1 MKQAVEMPVSWEGR
15 KTIEL
20 FSALPTRPCKSM
32 KPIFTFPQ
40 PRRRLAEQSFHLKD
54 RKTCPN
60 KRSHRTDRLPTVN
73 CKRPLD
79 TSNQYECVANE
90 VEGYVRVTFLGL
102 GKMGCALVPRLLN
115 AGHIVT
121 VWNRNTVIAEKF
133 AVQGAEVARSAADAV
148 AKCEVVFTLLL
159 NDATPEEVLFD
170 GGVLDAMPKSAIH
183 VSVSTI
189 SVTLAKRLMVEHERR
204 GLRHVGAPVFGRP
217 NVAAEGK
224 LWVVAGGAKNVV
236 ERVRPLL
243 ETYSRGITVVSEEP
257 WKAHAMK
264 LAGNFSVAAMV
275 ATLSEAMTVAES
287 MEVSPELFVE
297 LANSATFR
305 SPLYEIYGKTLT
317 DPPKEI
323 GASMEL
329 GEKDIRLFR
338 EAAAANG
345 VKTPLAELM
354 ESNFDAALEAGMKDD
369 DWATGY
375 YELVRQRSTLRE

>member
-1 MKQAVEMPVSWEGR
+1 VLR
-15 KTIEL
+15 IE
-20 FSALPTRPCKSM
+20 
-32 KPIFTFPQ
+32 IG
-40 PRRRLAEQSFHLKD
+40 
-54 RKTCPN
+54 
-60 KRSHRTDRLPTVN
+60 
-73 CKRPLD
+73 
-79 TSNQYECVANE
+79 
-90 VEGYVRVTFLGL
+90 GYVRVAFLGL
-102 GKMGCALVPRLLN
+102 GKMGCALVPHLLN
-115 AGHIVT
+115 AGHVVT
-121 VWNRNTVIAEKF
+121 VWNRNTAIAEKF
-133 AVQGAEVARSAADAV
+133 TAHGAKVARKAADAV
-148 AKCEVVFTLLL
+148 TKCEVVFTLLL
-159 NDATPEEVLFD
+159 NDAVMEEVLFD
-170 GGVLDAMPKSAIH
+170 GGVLDAMPKGAIH

-189 SVTLAKRLMVEHERR
+189 SVTLAERLTVEHAKR
-204 GLRHVGAPVFGRP
+204 GLKHVGAPVFGRP

-224 LWVVAGGAKNVV
+224 LWVVAGGAKDAV

-243 ETYSRGITVVSEEP
+243 EIYSRGITVVSDEP

-297 LANSATFR
+297 MANSATFR
-305 SPLYEIYGKTLT
+305 SPLYEMYGKTLT
-317 DPPKEI
+317 DPPKQI

-354 ESNFDAALEAGMKDD
+354 GKNFDAALEAGMKDD

-375 YELVRQRSTLRE
+375 YELVRQRSIPSLGTSE

>member
-1 MKQAVEMPVSWEGR
+1 
-15 KTIEL
+15 
-20 FSALPTRPCKSM
+20 
-32 KPIFTFPQ
+32 
-40 PRRRLAEQSFHLKD
+40 
-54 RKTCPN
+54 
-60 KRSHRTDRLPTVN
+60 
-73 CKRPLD
+73 
-79 TSNQYECVANE
+79 
-90 VEGYVRVTFLGL
+90 VRVAFLGF
-102 GKMGCALVPRLLN
+102 GKMGCALVPHLLN
-115 AGHIVT
+115 AGHFVA
-121 VWNRNTVIAEKF
+121 VWNRNIVIAEKF
-133 AVQGAEVARSAADAV
+133 AAQGAEVARSAADAV
-148 AKCEVVFTLLL
+148 TKCEVVFTLLL
-159 NDATPEEVLFD
+159 NDTALEDVLF
-170 GGVLDAMPKSAIH
+170 GGVLDAMPKGAIH

-189 SVTLAKRLMVEHERR
+189 SVALAKRLTVEHAKR

-224 LWVVAGGAKNVV
+224 LWVVAGGAKDAL
-236 ERVRPLL
+236 EKVRPLL
-243 ETYSRGITVVSEEP
+243 EIYSRGITVVSEEP
-257 WKAHAMK
+257 WRAHAMK

-297 LANSATFR
+297 MANSATFR
-305 SPLYEIYGKTLT
+305 SPLYEMYGKTLT
-317 DPPKEI
+317 DPPQEI

>member
-1 MKQAVEMPVSWEGR
+1 V
-15 KTIEL
+15 
-20 FSALPTRPCKSM
+20 
-32 KPIFTFPQ
+32 
-40 PRRRLAEQSFHLKD
+40 H
-54 RKTCPN
+54 
-60 KRSHRTDRLPTVN
+60 
-73 CKRPLD
+73 
-79 TSNQYECVANE
+79 VA
-90 VEGYVRVTFLGL
+90 FLGL
-102 GKMGCALVPRLLN
+102 GKMGRALVPHLLN
-115 AGHIVT
+115 AGHVVR
-121 VWNRNTVIAEKF
+121 VWNRNTAIAKKF

-148 AKCEVVFTLLL
+148 TKCEVVFTLLL
-159 NDATPEEVLFD
+159 NDAALEDVLFD
-170 GGVLDAMPKSAIH
+170 GVLDAMPKGAIH

-189 SVTLAKRLMVEHERR
+189 SVALAKRLTVEHAKR

-224 LWVVAGGAKNVV
+224 LWVVAGGAKDAL
-236 ERVRPLL
+236 EKVRPLL
-243 ETYSRGITVVSEEP
+243 EIYSRGITVVSEEP
-257 WKAHAMK
+257 WRAHAMK

-275 ATLSEAMTVAES
+275 ATLSEAMIVAES
-287 MEVSPELFVE
+287 MEVSPELSVE
-297 LANSATFR
+297 MANNATFR
-305 SPLYEIYGKTLT
+305 SPLYEMYGKTLT
-317 DPPKEI
+317 DPPQEI

>member
-1 MKQAVEMPVSWEGR
+1 VQVG
-15 KTIEL
+15 
-20 FSALPTRPCKSM
+20 
-32 KPIFTFPQ
+32 
-40 PRRRLAEQSFHLKD
+40 
-54 RKTCPN
+54 
-60 KRSHRTDRLPTVN
+60 
-73 CKRPLD
+73 
-79 TSNQYECVANE
+79 
-90 VEGYVRVTFLGL
+90 FLGL
-102 GKMGCALVPRLLN
+102 GKMGCALVPHLLN
-115 AGHIVT
+115 AGHVVT
-121 VWNRNTVIAEKF
+121 VWNRNTAIAEKF
-133 AVQGAEVARSAADAV
+133 AAQGAEVARIASDAV
-148 AKCEVVFTLLL
+148 RECEVVFTLLL
-159 NDATPEEVLFD
+159 NDAVLEDVLFD
-170 GGVLDAMPKSAIH
+170 GGVLDAMPKGAIH

-189 SVTLAKRLMVEHERR
+189 SVALAKRMTVEHEKR

-217 NVAAEGK
+217 SVAAEGK
-224 LWVVAGGAKNVV
+224 LWVVAGGAKDAL

-243 ETYSRGITVVSEEP
+243 EIYSRGITVVSEEP

-297 LANSATFR
+297 MANSATFR

-354 ESNFDAALEAGMKDD
+354 GKNFDAALEAGMKDN

-375 YELVRQRSTLRE
+375 YELVRHGSMLGERRGESTETLNT

>member
-1 MKQAVEMPVSWEGR
+1 
-15 KTIEL
+15 
-20 FSALPTRPCKSM
+20 
-32 KPIFTFPQ
+32 
-40 PRRRLAEQSFHLKD
+40 
-54 RKTCPN
+54 
-60 KRSHRTDRLPTVN
+60 
-73 CKRPLD
+73 
-79 TSNQYECVANE
+79 
-90 VEGYVRVTFLGL
+90 VEGYLRIGFLGL
-102 GKMGCALVPRLLN
+102 GKMGCALVPHLLN
-115 AGHIVT
+115 AGHDVT
-121 VWNRNTVIAEKF
+121 VWNRNIVIAEKF
-133 AVQGAEVARSAADAV
+133 AAQGAEVARSAVDAV
-148 AKCEVVFTLLL
+148 TKCEVVFTLLL
-159 NDATPEEVLFD
+159 NDNALEDVLFG
-170 GGVLDAMPKSAIH
+170 GGVLDAMPKGAIH

-189 SVTLAKRLMVEHERR
+189 SVALAKRLTVEHAKR

-224 LWVVAGGAKNVV
+224 LWVVAGGAKDAL
-236 ERVRPLL
+236 EKVRPLL
-243 ETYSRGITVVSEEP
+243 EIYSRGITVVSEEP
-257 WKAHAMK
+257 WRAHAMK

-297 LANSATFR
+297 MANSATFR
-305 SPLYEIYGKTLT
+305 SPLYEMYGKTLT
-317 DPPKEI
+317 DPPQEI

>member
-1 MKQAVEMPVSWEGR
+1 
-15 KTIEL
+15 
-20 FSALPTRPCKSM
+20 M

-90 VEGYVRVTFLGL
+90 IGGYVRVAFLGL
-102 GKMGCALVPRLLN
+102 GKMGCALVPHLLN
-115 AGHIVT
+115 AGHFVT
-121 VWNRNTVIAEKF
+121 VWNRNIVIAEKF
-133 AVQGAEVARSAADAV
+133 AAQGAEVARSAADAV
-148 AKCEVVFTLLL
+148 TKGEVVFTLLL
-159 NDATPEEVLFD
+159 NDTALEDVLFG
-170 GGVLDAMPKSAIH
+170 GGVLDAMPKGAIH

-189 SVTLAKRLMVEHERR
+189 SVALAKRPTVEHAKR

-224 LWVVAGGAKNVV
+224 LWVVAGGAKDAL
-236 ERVRPLL
+236 EKVRPLL
-243 ETYSRGITVVSEEP
+243 EIYSRGITVVSEEP
-257 WKAHAMK
+257 KRAHAMK

-297 LANSATFR
+297 MASSATFR
-305 SPLYEIYGKTLT
+305 SPLYEMYGKTL
-317 DPPKEI
+317 
-323 GASMEL
+323 
-329 GEKDIRLFR
+329 IRLR
-338 EAAAANG
+338 RLAPQWSW
-345 VKTPLAELM
+345 VRKTYDCFA
-354 ESNFDAALEAGMKDD
+354 KQ
-369 DWATGY
+369 
-375 YELVRQRSTLRE
+375 RQRMV

>member
-1 MKQAVEMPVSWEGR
+1 
-15 KTIEL
+15 
-20 FSALPTRPCKSM
+20 
-32 KPIFTFPQ
+32 
-40 PRRRLAEQSFHLKD
+40 
-54 RKTCPN
+54 
-60 KRSHRTDRLPTVN
+60 
-73 CKRPLD
+73 
-79 TSNQYECVANE
+79 
-90 VEGYVRVTFLGL
+90 
-102 GKMGCALVPRLLN
+102 
-115 AGHIVT
+115 
-121 VWNRNTVIAEKF
+121 
-133 AVQGAEVARSAADAV
+133 VARSAADAV
-148 AKCEVVFTLLL
+148 TKCEVVFTLLL
-159 NDATPEEVLFD
+159 NDAVLEGVLFD
-170 GGVLDAMPKSAIH
+170 GGVLDAMPKGAIH

-189 SVTLAKRLMVEHERR
+189 SVTLAKRLTVEHEKR

-217 NVAAEGK
+217 NVATEGK
-224 LWVVAGGAKNVV
+224 LWVVAGGAKDAL

-243 ETYSRGITVVSEEP
+243 EIYSRGITVVSEEP

-297 LANSATFR
+297 MANSATFR
-305 SPLYEIYGKTLT
+305 SPLYDMYGKTLT

-354 ESNFDAALEAGMKDD
+354 GKNFDAALEAGMKDD

-375 YELVRQRSTLRE
+375 YELVRHGSMLRERRKESTGTLNT

>member
-1 MKQAVEMPVSWEGR
+1 MR
-15 KTIEL
+15 
-20 FSALPTRPCKSM
+20 
-32 KPIFTFPQ
+32 
-40 PRRRLAEQSFHLKD
+40 
-54 RKTCPN
+54 
-60 KRSHRTDRLPTVN
+60 
-73 CKRPLD
+73 
-79 TSNQYECVANE
+79 VA
-90 VEGYVRVTFLGL
+90 FLGL
-102 GKMGCALVPRLLN
+102 GKMGRALVPHLLN
-115 AGHIVT
+115 AGQVVT
-121 VWNRNTVIAEKF
+121 VWNRNTAIAEKF
-133 AVQGAEVARSAADAV
+133 AAQGAGVARSAADAV
-148 AKCEVVFTLLL
+148 TKCEVVFTLLL
-159 NDATPEEVLFD
+159 NDAVLEDVLFD
-170 GGVLDAMPKSAIH
+170 GGVLDAMPKGVIH

-189 SVTLAKRLMVEHERR
+189 SVTLAKRLTAEHEKR

-224 LWVVAGGAKNVV
+224 LWVVAGGAKDAV

-243 ETYSRGITVVSEEP
+243 ETYSRGITVVSDEP

-297 LANSATFR
+297 MANSATFR
-305 SPLYEIYGKTLT
+305 SPLYEMYGRTLT
-317 DPPKEI
+317 DPPKQI
-323 GASMEL
+323 DASMEL

-354 ESNFDAALEAGMKDD
+354 GRNFDAALEAGMKDD

-375 YELVRQRSTLRE
+375 YELVRQRSMLKEGRGDAQGH

>member
-1 MKQAVEMPVSWEGR
+1 LEA
-15 KTIEL
+15 
-20 FSALPTRPCKSM
+20 
-32 KPIFTFPQ
+32 
-40 PRRRLAEQSFHLKD
+40 D
-54 RKTCPN
+54 
-60 KRSHRTDRLPTVN
+60 
-73 CKRPLD
+73 
-79 TSNQYECVANE
+79 
-90 VEGYVRVTFLGL
+90 VRVAFLGL
-102 GKMGCALVPRLLN
+102 GKMGCALVPHLLN
-115 AGHIVT
+115 AGHVVT
-121 VWNRNTVIAEKF
+121 VWNRNTVVAEKF
-133 AVQGAEVARSAADAV
+133 AAQGAEVARSAADAV
-148 AKCEVVFTLLL
+148 RNCELVFTLLL
-159 NDATPEEVLFD
+159 NDSALEDVLFD
-170 GGVLDAMPKSAIH
+170 GGVLDAMPKGAIH

-189 SVTLAKRLMVEHERR
+189 SVTLAKRLTVEHAKR

-224 LWVVAGGAKNVV
+224 LWVVAGGAKDAL
-236 ERVRPLL
+236 EKVRPLL

-257 WKAHAMK
+257 WRAHAMK

-297 LANSATFR
+297 MTNSATFR
-305 SPLYEIYGKTLT
+305 SPLYEMYGKTLT
-317 DPPKEI
+317 DPPQEI

-375 YELVRQRSTLRE
+375 YELVRRRSTLRE